1 MGLFDQIA
9 GAALGA
15 LQQQVAGAT
24 PAPGPGGVPSGAA
37 GGLAASAGPAL
48 QAIMQLV
55 QQQGGLHGLLDKL
68 RSGGLAEV
76 VQSWIGTGAN
86 QPVSPAQLST
96 ALGDQQLGQL
106 ASAAGMAPQE
116 LLGMLSQ
123 HLPGLVDRLSPAG
136 ELPHDMAGL
145 LQAGLNLLHR

>member
-9 GAALGA
+9 GAAIGA
-15 LQQQVAGAT
+15 LQQQVAGA
-24 PAPGPGGVPSGAA
+24 APAA
-37 GGLAASAGPAL
+37 GGGAAI

-68 RSGGLAEV
+68 RSGGLAEA

-96 ALGDQQLGQL
+96 ALGDQQVGQL
-106 ASAAGMAPQE
+106 AGAAGMAPQE

-123 HLPGLVDRLSPAG
+123 HLPGLVDQLSPGG

>member
-15 LQQQVAGAT
+15 LQQQVAGAAT
-24 PAPGPGGVPSGAA
+24 GSAPGAAA
-37 GGLAASAGPAL
+37 GAGPAV
-48 QAIMQLV
+48 QMIMQLV
-55 QQQGGLHGLLDKL
+55 QQQGGLHGLLEKL
-68 RSGGLAEV
+68 RGGGLTEV

-86 QPVSPAQLST
+86 QAVSPAQLNT
-96 ALGDQQLGQL
+96 ALGEQHVGQL
-106 ASAAGMAPQE
+106 AGAAGMAPQE

-123 HLPGLVDRLSPAG
+123 HLPGLVDQLSPGG

>member
-9 GAALGA
+9 GAAIGA
-15 LQQQVAGAT
+15 LQQQVAGA
-24 PAPGPGGVPSGAA
+24 APAA
-37 GGLAASAGPAL
+37 GGGAAI

-68 RSGGLAEV
+68 RSGGLAEA

-96 ALGDQQLGQL
+96 ALGDQQVGQL
-106 ASAAGMAPQE
+106 AGAAGKIGRA
-116 LLGMLSQ
+116 
-123 HLPGLVDRLSPAG
+123 HV
-136 ELPHDMAGL
+136 
-145 LQAGLNLLHR
+145 

>member
-9 GAALGA
+9 GAAIGA
-15 LQQQVAGAT
+15 LQQQVAGA
-24 PAPGPGGVPSGAA
+24 APGA
-37 GGLAASAGPAL
+37 GAGPAI

-86 QPVSPAQLST
+86 QPVSPGQLT
-96 ALGDQQLGQL
+96 AALGDQQVGQL
-106 ASAAGMAPQE
+106 AGAAGMAPQE

-123 HLPGLVDRLSPAG
+123 HLPSLVDRLSPAG